1 MRLSGW
7 YGRGNGGNVGE
18 RRRTCSFFL
27 EKKKEPK
34 KNRLPSA
41 CLPDWSTM
49 LGTGVRLSLY
59 ERRRTYT
66 DLRCLLTMSQRLLLG
81 TIIRGSREAVIW
93 SGSGYRESGLLF

>member
-1 MRLSGW
+1 MRRSGW

-18 RRRTCSFFL
+18 RRGTCSFFL

-34 KNRLPSA
+34 KNLLPSA
-41 CLPDWSTM
+41 CLPDWDAM

-81 TIIRGSREAVIW
+81 TIIRGSRD
-93 SGSGYRESGLLF
+93 LLS